1 MRTYKH
7 LLLSLAAIAVMTLV
21 TTQAALAA
29 DVSGSFTRTLK
40 VTGNVDL
47 DVSTGSGNITV
58 KSGDN
63 SDVYISAKIRA
74 NNNSWF
80 GSGGGLSAEEKVK
93 RIEANPPIEQ
103 NGNTISIGHI
113 EDRDLRQN
121 VSISYEITVPNETKA
136 RTQTGSGDQWIQDIR
151 GPLRAQT
158 GSGNIRVTKIG
169 AETRVSTGSGDVR
182 IESVKGRVYAN
193 TGSGTVKARGIAGGF
208 FAETGSGDVTLEQDA
223 PGDVVAKTGSGS
235 VRLQNV
241 HGGVEARTGSG
252 EVEVNGEP
260 TSNWQIHTGSG
271 SINLRLQSQAG
282 FDLDARSSSG
292 SVTVNR
298 PVTIQGTMKR
308 NRVVGKVG
316 AGGVLLSLETGSG
329 DIRLD

>member
-1 MRTYKH
+1 MRNAKNIF
-7 LLLSLAAIAVMTLV
+7 LSLVAVFCLTSV
-21 TTQAALAA
+21 QSAVASDAT
-29 DVSGSFTRTLK
+29 GSFTRTLK
-40 VTGNVDL
+40 VNGPLDL
-47 DVSTGSGNITV
+47 EVSTGSGNITV

-63 SDVYISAKIRA
+63 SDVYISAKVRA

-80 GSGGGLSAEEKVK
+80 GNGGGMSAEEKVK

-103 NGNTISIGHI
+103 SGNSIRIGHI

-121 VSISYEITVPNETKA
+121 VSISYEITVPVETKA
-136 RTQTGSGDQWIQDIR
+136 HTQTGSGDQVIQDIR

-158 GSGNIRVTKIG
+158 GSGSIRVTKIG
-169 AETRVSTGSGDVR
+169 DETRVSTGSGDVR
-182 IESVKGRVYAN
+182 IETVKGRVFAN
-193 TGSGTVKARGIAGGF
+193 TGSGTIQARGIAGGF
-208 FAETGSGDVTLEQDA
+208 SAETGSGDVSLEQNA

-235 VRLQNV
+235 VKLQNV
-241 HGGVEARTGSG
+241 RGGVEARTGSG
-252 EVEVNGEP
+252 EVEVNGDP
-260 TSNWQIHTGSG
+260 TSTWQIHSGSG

-298 PVTIQGTMKR
+298 PLTVQGTMKR
-308 NRVVGKVG
+308 NRVQGKVG
-316 AGGVLLSLETGSG
+316 SGGVLLSLETGSG

>member
-1 MRTYKH
+1 MRTSKH
-7 LLLSLAAIAVMTLV
+7 LLIVSLL
-21 TTQAALAA
+21 ALAA
-29 DVSGSFTRTLK
+29 SQVALASDATGSFTRTLK
-40 VTGNVDL
+40 VTGTVDL
-47 DVSTGSGNITV
+47 DVSTGAGNITL

-74 NNNSWF
+74 NNNNNWF

-121 VSISYEITVPNETKA
+121 VSISYEITVPTETKA
-136 RTQTGSGDQWIQDIR
+136 RTQTGSGDQVIQDIR

-169 AETRVSTGSGDVR
+169 DETRVSTGSGDVR
-182 IESVKGRVYAN
+182 IESIKGRVYAS
-193 TGSGTVKARGIAGGF
+193 TGSGTVHARGISGGF
-208 FAETGSGDVTLEQDA
+208 SAETGSGDVTLEQEA

-241 HGGVEARTGSG
+241 RGGVEARTGSG

-260 TSNWQIHTGSG
+260 TGNWEIHTGSG
-271 SINLRLQSQAG
+271 SINLRLPSQAG

-298 PVTIQGTMKR
+298 PVTVQGTLKR
-308 NRVVGKVG
+308 NRVQGKVG